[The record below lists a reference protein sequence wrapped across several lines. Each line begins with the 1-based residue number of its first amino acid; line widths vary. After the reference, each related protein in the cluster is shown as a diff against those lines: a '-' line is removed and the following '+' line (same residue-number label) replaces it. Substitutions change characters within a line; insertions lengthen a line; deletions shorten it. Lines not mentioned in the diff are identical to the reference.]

1 MVRRLGIF
9 IVLAVVATACVPDQ
23 DVSPDPVDSTSTT
36 QQPVADGPVDRLVVA
51 TASGDVVVFAGDL
64 AETQRITP
72 TDGITFR
79 QPTWLDEESVVFSE
93 LPSAGGQPALTSAA
107 VADGSLR
114 WRAALDTVP
123 FYYLPAP
130 PGAEAATTSLRNN
143 PSGGLIAELIGADGA
158 VEQISDRSPFYSSW
172 SPDGSALAIHERQA
186 RLSIVEGSRV
196 TTIAEPSG
204 AFQTPAWTEAGLV
217 ALHATPAGQ
226 ALSVW
231 DGSAFEDL
239 AIIGGPVRF
248 SATDD
253 RIAIQSVQVTEG
265 ESVEAGLRTQSLP
278 TIPGGRL
285 VVVDMES
292 GSRTTVSNL
301 LVPMFE
307 WSPDGSRLLYAS
319 FGERGSSALTWH
331 IWDDQ
336 STIDLSTFAV
346 QPEWY
351 QAVAPFFDQYVQ
363 SVSMW
368 SPSGDRI
375 AYPAVVEG
383 ANAVVVEMVDG
394 SGTATIPDAV
404 WASWSKDGSP

>member
-1 MVRRLGIF
+1 MVRRLGVLF
-9 IVLAVVATACVPDQ
+9 VLAVMASACVPGQ
-23 DVSPDPVDSTSTT
+23 DAAPETVPSTSTT
-36 QQPVADGPVDRLVVA
+36 QPTVSGAIGDRLVVA
-51 TASGDVVVFAGDL
+51 TGSGAVAVFDGDL
-64 AETQRITP
+64 VEVQRITP
-72 TDGITFR
+72 TDGTIFR
-79 QPTWLDEESVVFSE
+79 QPAWLDGESVVFSE
-93 LPSAGGQPALTSAA
+93 VPGTGGQSALTSAA
-107 VADGSLR
+107 VADGSIR
-114 WRAALDTVP
+114 WRAELDTVP

-130 PGAEAATTSLRNN
+130 SGAGADTTSLRNN
-143 PSGGLIAELIGADGA
+143 PQGGIIAELIATGGA

-172 SPDGSALAIHERQA
+172 SPDGSALAIHERQS

-204 AFQTPAWTEAGLV
+204 AFQAPAWTEAGLV
-217 ALHATPAGQ
+217 VLHATAGGQ

-239 AIIGGPVRF
+239 AIIAGPVRF
-248 SATDD
+248 SATD
-253 RIAIQSVQVTEG
+253 RQIAIQSAEVADGQ
-265 ESVEAGLRTQSLP
+265 SVEAGLRTQSLP

-285 VVVDMES
+285 VVVDIES
-292 GSRTTVSNL
+292 GSVATVSNR

-319 FGERGSSALTWH
+319 FGDGGSPELTWH
-331 IWDDQ
+331 LWDEQ
-336 STIDLSTFAV
+336 STVDLSAFTV
-346 QPEWY
+346 QPEWF

-368 SPSGDRI
+368 SPSGNRI

-394 SGTATIPDAV
+394 SGTAMITDAV
-404 WASWSKDGSP
+404 WASWSSGGRP